1 MAEHKFDDEGGA
13 KSAPKLDTRM
23 IDRLCQLYA
32 TAQPIVINTEAMTK
46 VTASLEDEDGEEACM
61 QEIVRNVQEY
71 IEESLKDHDSTLATQ
86 IQPFLFSS
94 ITTFILESFP
104 KETALFLLT
113 NDLAKHVCASA
124 VLHGFLM
131 GKVLTNNNLQIVSTV
146 EEISENE
153 LELMQKNGEVQDLAT
168 KAVLSG
174 DMEESLNEI
183 LRQKA
188 EEFDSSD
195 ENEGDDEDEQ

>member
-1 MAEHKFDDEGGA
+1 MAEHKFDDESGG
-13 KSAPKLDTRM
+13 KPTPKLDQRM
-23 IDRLCQLYA
+23 VDRLCQLYS

-86 IQPFLFSS
+86 IQPFLFNS

-131 GKVLTNNNLQIVSTV
+131 GKVLSNNNLQIVSTV
-146 EEISENE
+146 EEITENE
-153 LELMQKNGEVQDLAT
+153 LELMQKSGEVQDLAT

-188 EEFDSSD
+188 EEFEGSD
-195 ENEGDDEDEQ
+195 DGDDEDEQ

>member
-1 MAEHKFDDEGGA
+1 MAEHKFDDEKGP
-13 KSAPKLDTRM
+13 KAPKLDQKM
-23 IDRLCQLYA
+23 IDRLCHLYS

-46 VTASLEDEDGEEACM
+46 VTASLENEEGEEECM
-61 QEIVRNVQEY
+61 QEVVRNVQEY
-71 IEESLKDHDSTLATQ
+71 IEESLKDHESVLATQ
-86 IQPFLFSS
+86 IQPFLFNS

-131 GKVLTNNNLQIVSTV
+131 GKVLSNNNLQIVSIV

-174 DMEESLNEI
+174 DMAESLGEI
-183 LRQKA
+183 LKQKA
-188 EEFDSSD
+188 EEFENSD
-195 ENEGDDEDEQ
+195 DEGDNEDEQ

>member
-1 MAEHKFDDEGGA
+1 MAEHKFDDDSSN
-13 KSAPKLDTRM
+13 KHKQKLDPRM
-23 IDRLCQLYA
+23 VDRLCHLYA

-46 VTASLEDEDGEEACM
+46 VTASLEDEDGEETCM
-61 QEIVRNVQEY
+61 KDIVKNVQEY

-86 IQPFLFSS
+86 IQPFLFNS
-94 ITTFILESFP
+94 ITTFILETFP

-124 VLHGFLM
+124 VMHGFLM

-146 EEISENE
+146 EDISEDE
-153 LELMQKNGEVQDLAT
+153 LELMQARGEVQDLAT
-168 KAVLSG
+168 KAILSG
-174 DMEESLNEI
+174 DMEESLSEI

-188 EEFDSSD
+188 EEFEESSD
-195 ENEGDDEDEQ
+195 SEGNDEDEQ

>member
-1 MAEHKFDDEGGA
+1 MAEHKFDDEEGA
-13 KSAPKLDTRM
+13 KSRPKLDQRM
-23 IDRLCQLYA
+23 IDRLCHLYS

-71 IEESLKDHDSTLATQ
+71 IQESLKDHDSTLATQ
-86 IQPFLFSS
+86 IQPFLFNS

-146 EEISENE
+146 EEISEDE

-168 KAVLSG
+168 KAILSG

-188 EEFDSSD
+188 EEFESSD
-195 ENEGDDEDEQ
+195 DEGDNEDEQ

>member
-1 MAEHKFDDEGGA
+1 MAEHKFDDESGG
-13 KSAPKLDTRM
+13 KSAPKLDQRM
-23 IDRLCQLYA
+23 IDRLCHLYS

-46 VTASLEDEDGEEACM
+46 VTASLENEEGEEECM
-61 QEIVRNVQEY
+61 QEVVRNVQEY
-71 IEESLKDHDSTLATQ
+71 IEESLKDHKSVLATQ
-86 IQPFLFSS
+86 IQPFLFNS

-131 GKVLTNNNLQIVSTV
+131 GKVLSNNNLQIVSIV

-168 KAVLSG
+168 KAILSG
-174 DMEESLNEI
+174 EMEESLSEI
-183 LRQKA
+183 LKQKA
-188 EEFDSSD
+188 EEF
-195 ENEGDDEDEQ
+195 ENSDDEDDNEDEQ

>member
-13 KSAPKLDTRM
+13 KSVPKLDQRM
-23 IDRLCQLYA
+23 VDRLCQLYS

-86 IQPFLFSS
+86 IQPFLFNS

-131 GKVLTNNNLQIVSTV
+131 GKVLSNNNLQIVSTV
-146 EEISENE
+146 EEITENE
-153 LELMQKNGEVQDLAT
+153 LELMQKSGDIQDLAT

-188 EEFDSSD
+188 EEFEGSD
-195 ENEGDDEDEQ
+195 DDDEDEQ